1 MQTDANDANYNYT
14 YTYTYTYTYNDS
26 YNDTY
31 NSNNTPFLRGAE
43 KSGYERR
50 SCWVRGLETGKA

>member
-1 MQTDANDANYNYT
+1 MLSNYNYN
-14 YTYTYTYTYNDS
+14 YNSIYIYTYNDS
-26 YNDTY
+26 YNDSYNSSY

-50 SCWVRGLETGKA
+50 SGWVRGLETGKD